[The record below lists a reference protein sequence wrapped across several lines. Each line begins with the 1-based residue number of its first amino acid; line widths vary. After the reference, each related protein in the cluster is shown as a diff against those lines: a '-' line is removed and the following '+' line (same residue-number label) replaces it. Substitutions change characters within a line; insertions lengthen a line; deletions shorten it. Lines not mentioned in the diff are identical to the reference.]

1 VLEVLIILLIMLKGL
16 KSKEVDIKTF
26 IVLPIIMLYEFYDNF
41 KIVTIQAI
49 QAIQISELVVLVV
62 IAVIAGIILGN
73 MKLIEFDKGK
83 YYIRHTFKYIVSWIV
98 IILIR
103 ILVSKFVFKSNM
115 ENFNWIS
122 WAYFLVYY
130 TTRSI
135 TMVLRYPEVLS
146 NLIQNRKIQ
155 NN

>member
-1 VLEVLIILLIMLKGL
+1 MFKGL
-16 KSKEVDIKTF
+16 KSKEVGIKTF

-41 KIVTIQAI
+41 KVGTIQATE
-49 QAIQISELVVLVV
+49 ISELIVLAV

-73 MKLIEFDKGK
+73 MKLIEVDKGK
-83 YYIRHTFKYIVSWIV
+83 YYIRHTYKYIVSWIV

-103 ILVSKFVFKSNM
+103 ILVSKFIFKSSI

-146 NLIQNRKIQ
+146 NLIINRENIK
-155 NN
+155 

>member
-1 VLEVLIILLIMLKGL
+1 MWEILIILLIMFKGL
-16 KSKEVDIKTF
+16 KSKEVGIKTF
-26 IVLPIIMLYEFYDNF
+26 IALPIIMLYEFYDNF
-41 KIVTIQAI
+41 KVGTIQATE
-49 QAIQISELVVLVV
+49 ISELIVLAV

-73 MKLIEFDKGK
+73 MKLIEVDKGK
-83 YYIRHTFKYIVSWIV
+83 YYIRHTYKYIVSWIV

-103 ILVSKFVFKSNM
+103 ILVSKFVFKSSI

-146 NLIQNRKIQ
+146 NLIINRENIK
-155 NN
+155 

>member
-1 VLEVLIILLIMLKGL
+1 MWEILIIFLIMFKGL
-16 KSKEVDIKTF
+16 KSKEVGIKTF
-26 IVLPIIMLYEFYDNF
+26 IALPIIMLYEFYDNF
-41 KIVTIQAI
+41 KVVTIQATE
-49 QAIQISELVVLVV
+49 ISELFVLVV

-73 MKLIEFDKGK
+73 MKLVEVDKGK
-83 YYIRHTFKYIVSWIV
+83 YYIRHTYKYIVSWIV

-103 ILVSKFVFKSNM
+103 ILVSKFIFKSSM

-146 NLIQNRKIQ
+146 NLIKNREIQ